1 MIKRLLRLLI
11 LLALAVCCAWMLL
24 VGMPALEK
32 MTPSKTSIAST
43 ATIFP
48 APMLATAPEPSQTAS
63 MIPTSIPT
71 NASIEKAVVAV
82 TWAIEVHAGPDPGSG
97 DHPVAWLYTGAEVVV
112 DECQHGWAHLVGGPG
127 WVRSDLLE
135 PDVCGGE

>member
-1 MIKRLLRLLI
+1 MIKRLIIILF
-11 LLALAVCCAWMLL
+11 LLALFAGCAWLIFE
-24 VGMPALEK
+24 GMEILEE
-32 MTPSKTSIAST
+32 MTPSKTSTAST
-43 ATIFP
+43 ATISP
-48 APMLATAPEPSQTAS
+48 SPMLATAPEPSQTAS
-63 MIPTSIPT
+63 MIPTRIPT

-97 DHPVAWLYTGAEVVV
+97 DHPVAWLYTGAEVIV

-127 WVRSDLLE
+127 WVRSDLLD